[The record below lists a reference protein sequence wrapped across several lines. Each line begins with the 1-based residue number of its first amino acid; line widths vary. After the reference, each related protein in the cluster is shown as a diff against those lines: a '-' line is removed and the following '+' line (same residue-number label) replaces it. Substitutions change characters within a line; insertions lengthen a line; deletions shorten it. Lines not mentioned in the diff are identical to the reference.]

1 MPNLPNVGREWKDI
15 WSYGS
20 GTRLTDLLSSAL
32 ALLLVVPPE
41 RPTYFASPY
50 ISDFELFNNE
60 ARNVASLF
68 PALADQSK
76 IRFKQFLIALS
87 QVSDAWLI
95 TTESDSSLQFLDD
108 EELRASEVQVR
119 YAPDTAHEKGI
130 LADTFYLEG
139 SMNLTFKGAHING
152 EKVTYYA
159 GGTPN
164 GEEKLSTAY
173 IEFNRR
179 WQNLQANK

>member
-1 MPNLPNVGREWKDI
+1 M
-15 WSYGS
+15 
-20 GTRLTDLLSSAL
+20 
-32 ALLLVVPPE
+32 
-41 RPTYFASPY
+41 
-50 ISDFELFNNE
+50 SDFELFSNE

-87 QVSDAWLI
+87 QSSDVRII

-108 EELRASEVQVR
+108 EGLRTSRVEVR
-119 YAPDTAHEKGI
+119 FATDTTHEKGI

-152 EKVTYYA
+152 EKVIYYA
-159 GGTPN
+159 TGTPN
-164 GEEKLSTAY
+164 GKEKVSTAY

-179 WQNLQANK
+179 WRNLQANK